1 MKLNATNRNTLS
13 VIAVIVIILAIIMF
27 VTTPID
33 PKMSLYQPREIT
45 IKKKS
50 NASIFTIPWKTE
62 CLPGPNKESD
72 YYTRDVYGICGA
84 QELVNDYASY
94 EIEDGIGGVLI

>member
-1 MKLNATNRNTLS
+1 MKLNATDRS
-13 VIAVIVIILAIIMF
+13 IISAIAVIIIIIMLIA
-27 VTTPID
+27 TT
-33 PKMSLYQPREIT
+33 KNNNTSSYQPKEIT

-50 NASIFTIPWKTE
+50 DASIFTIPTKTE
-62 CLPGPNKESD
+62 CLPGPNKEAD

-84 QELVNDYASY
+84 QELVNDHASY